1 VGALKATRFGDGLLR
16 IAAIIV
22 ALKADMRTAIR
33 YIGGLTATHGVG
45 KVVQVRVAS
54 VALFIDRTWQQILR

>member
-33 YIGGLTATHGVG
+33 YIGGLTAYNDIHFKHNIYKPLEYKG
-45 KVVQVRVAS
+45 
-54 VALFIDRTWQQILR
+54 F